1 MDPQNLDQLEPAD
14 LNYEFLP
21 DQHGYTVD
29 VEAADAFKIDSM
41 TSRTAIFTNDF
52 RVNMLEG
59 YPGDG
64 LDWHTHMPNIEQTN
78 FCLEGHLRAYLER
91 EDGDIQILEI
101 GPGELMY
108 LPGGARHALEVIGE
122 GRHRHL
128 NIFTPDAVGRTE
140 QLRKD
145 IDPPYA
151 TKENWPVALWV
162 DRQRNEVVRK
172 NGDAVGEGRV
182 VSREEAGLE

>member
-1 MDPQNLDQLEPAD
+1 MKQDPDKLEPAE
-14 LNYEFLP
+14 LNYAFLP
-21 DQHGYTVD
+21 DQQGYTVD
-29 VEAADAFKIDSM
+29 LDAAEDFEIDSM
-41 TSRTAIFTNDF
+41 TSRTGVFTNDF

-64 LDWHTHMPNIEQTN
+64 LEWHTHMPNIEQTN
-78 FCLEGHLRAYLER
+78 VCLEGELRAYLER

-140 QLRKD
+140 QLRTD
-145 IDPPYA
+145 IDPPYE

-172 NGDAVGEGRV
+172 DEGAVDEGTVVDREDADID
-182 VSREEAGLE
+182 

>member
-1 MDPQNLDQLEPAD
+1 MQYDHDELEPAD

-21 DQHGYTVD
+21 DQVGYTVD
-29 VEAADAFKIDSM
+29 LDAAQDFEIDSM
-41 TSRTAIFTNDF
+41 TSRTGVFTNDF

-64 LDWHTHMPNIEQTN
+64 LEWHTHMPNIEQTN
-78 FCLEGHLRAYLER
+78 ICLEGELRAYLER

-122 GRHRHL
+122 ARHRHL
-128 NIFTPDAVGRTE
+128 NVFTPDAVGRTE
-140 QLRKD
+140 QLRTD

-151 TKENWPVALWV
+151 TKEEWPVALWV

-172 NGDAVGEGRV
+172 DEGAVDEGDVLPRDEV
-182 VSREEAGLE
+182 DLE